1 MSYNNQTTSAYRSHA
16 PVYADMVL
24 GMSGSALRERKPTR
38 APLSEAE
45 IKRAQ
50 RVADRLHSDLGIVV
64 SQLPEQAQGG
74 SGMSRYLDIVRN
86 TTQRICYALQDPA
99 SLATLS
105 RVPGVKGLESFVEAV
120 RRVGVTKESADL
132 LEASVN
138 EFSRLIDDIAGS
150 HTKLIDRVDAGLGGP
165 RPPGGG
171 NSDLAARANLFAAAS
186 QVTGGSTQT
195 AVAINIIDLEGDTL
209 SRTYIHGFIHATMEP
224 GGMPLV
230 VCSGDNFRWAKGAW
244 DRKLLDD
251 TGLEGRTP
259 TALLEP
265 FTTTPFPEI
274 TGRGDNGQLLQVIDP
289 KHVEPGMAL
298 DVVTATRTKWPFINP
313 ETKESAFERVW
324 YLVNWPVQNLVFDV
338 WIHEKL
344 ERMFRPSVDALLWYP
359 KLSIAGGDRWATR
372 FPSQT
377 KLELLG
383 RGIGSADSAMWHRH
397 GELTEH
403 TFKRI
408 GEDANEYVGFRC
420 EMQFPIWR
428 AGYCMSFEEI
438 AKRGT

>member
-1 MSYNNQTTSAYRSHA
+1 
-16 PVYADMVL
+16 
-24 GMSGSALRERKPTR
+24 
-38 APLSEAE
+38 
-45 IKRAQ
+45 
-50 RVADRLHSDLGIVV
+50 
-64 SQLPEQAQGG
+64 
-74 SGMSRYLDIVRN
+74 
-86 TTQRICYALQDPA
+86 
-99 SLATLS
+99 
-105 RVPGVKGLESFVEAV
+105 
-120 RRVGVTKESADL
+120 
-132 LEASVN
+132 
-138 EFSRLIDDIAGS
+138 
-150 HTKLIDRVDAGLGGP
+150 
-165 RPPGGG
+165 
-171 NSDLAARANLFAAAS
+171 
-186 QVTGGSTQT
+186 
-195 AVAINIIDLEGDTL
+195 
-209 SRTYIHGFIHATMEP
+209 
-224 GGMPLV
+224 MPLV

-313 ETKESAFERVW
+313 ETKQSAFERVW

-397 GELTEH
+397 GELTDH
-403 TFKRI
+403 TFRRI
-408 GEDANEYVGFRC
+408 GEDANAYVGFRC
-420 EMQFPIWR
+420 EVQFPIWR